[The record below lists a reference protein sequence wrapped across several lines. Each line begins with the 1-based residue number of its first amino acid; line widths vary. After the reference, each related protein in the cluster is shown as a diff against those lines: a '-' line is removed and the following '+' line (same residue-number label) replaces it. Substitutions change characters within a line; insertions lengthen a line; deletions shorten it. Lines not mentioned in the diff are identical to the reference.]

1 MAVIGLKKT
10 LNFHRYKLKLD
21 DILSNWKIV
30 IPTVFS
36 IIGLILGCAAGK
48 GEGGVYLKITEYI
61 RLFLDSGE
69 ASFTV
74 VFFRY
79 LFIPTALD
87 VILFFLGLSLFG
99 GAASNAVIFVF
110 TYMIG
115 TISYYM
121 YNEYTLKGL
130 AFCVIL
136 IYPYAVAALLG
147 MILSCRETINMSELI
162 LKKISKSGKL
172 TDYSFSDYYKSFLKY
187 YIIIPISAALSALL
201 EGLFG
206 SIFVF

>member
-1 MAVIGLKKT
+1 MAVIGIKKP

-21 DILSNWKIV
+21 DILSNWKLV
-30 IPTVFS
+30 IPALFS

-48 GEGGVYLKITEYI
+48 GEGGLYLRITEYI
-61 RLFLDSGE
+61 RIILDSGV
-69 ASFTV
+69 SPFTV

-79 LFIPTALD
+79 ILIPTTLE

-99 GAASNAVIFVF
+99 GAASNALIFLF
-110 TYMIG
+110 SYMIG
-115 TISYYM
+115 SISYFM

-136 IYPYAVAALLG
+136 IYPYAVAVLLS
-147 MILSCRETINMSELI
+147 MVLSCRETINMSELI
-162 LKKISKSGKL
+162 LKNISKSGRL
-172 TDYSFSDYYKSFLKY
+172 TDYSFTEYYKALLKHY
-187 YIIIPISAALSALL
+187 LIIPVSAALSALL